1 MPNTFEKNLKIDN
14 IVGDN
19 VEVKTIKTNTFESGS
34 VLNHSVSGV
43 TEPFNRIINL
53 PSTVL
58 TPGFGLFKLGQE
70 IAVFRTALSL
80 TIALKSK
87 FNAIKTITDII
98 DNNSDLTEKDSTI
111 AKVHSIIAERVKN
124 RWEI

>member
-1 MPNTFEKNLKIDN
+1 MSNTFEKNLKIDN
-14 IVGDN
+14 ILKDN
-19 VEVKTIKTNTFESGS
+19 VDVKNIKTSTFESGS

-58 TPGFGLFKLGQE
+58 TPGFGLFKLSQE
-70 IAVFRTALSL
+70 MAVFRTALSL
-80 TIALKSK
+80 TIALKKK

-124 RWEI
+124 R

>member
-14 IVGDN
+14 ILGDN
-19 VEVKTIKTNTFESGS
+19 VDVKNIKTSTFESGS

-58 TPGFGLFKLGQE
+58 TPGFGLFKLSQE
-70 IAVFRTALSL
+70 MAVFRTALSL
-80 TIALKSK
+80 TIALKKK

-124 RWEI
+124 R

>member
-1 MPNTFEKNLKIDN
+1 MPNTLEKNLKIDN
-14 IVGDN
+14 VVGDN
-19 VEVKTIKTNTFESGS
+19 VDVKAIKTNTFESGS
-34 VLNHSVSGV
+34 TLNHSVAGV
-43 TEPFNRIINL
+43 TESFNRIVNL

-70 IAVFRTALSL
+70 NLSFRTALSL
-80 TIALKSK
+80 TIALKGK

-124 RWEI
+124 R

>member
-14 IVGDN
+14 VVGNNIDA
-19 VEVKTIKTNTFESGS
+19 KAIKTSFLESGNT
-34 VLNHSVSGV
+34 LNHVVAGV
-43 TEPFNRIINL
+43 TESFNRVVNL

-58 TPGFGLFKLGQE
+58 TPGFGLFKLSQE

-124 RWEI
+124 R

>member
-14 IVGDN
+14 VVGNNIDA
-19 VEVKTIKTNTFESGS
+19 KAIKTSFFESGNA
-34 VLNHSVSGV
+34 LNHVVAGYSESPYRLV
-43 TEPFNRIINL
+43 NI

-58 TPGFGLFKLGQE
+58 TPGFGLFKIGLE
-70 IAVFRTALSL
+70 NLSFRTALSL

-124 RWEI
+124 R

>member
-14 IVGDN
+14 ILGDN
-19 VEVKTIKTNTFESGS
+19 VDVKSIKTSTFESGS

-58 TPGFGLFKLGQE
+58 TPGFGLFKLSQE
-70 IAVFRTALSL
+70 MAVFRTALSL
-80 TIALKSK
+80 TIALKRK

-124 RWEI
+124 R

>member
-1 MPNTFEKNLKIDN
+1 MPNTLEKNLKIDN
-14 IVGDN
+14 VVGNNIDA
-19 VEVKTIKTNTFESGS
+19 KTIKTSFLESGNT
-34 VLNHSVSGV
+34 LNHVVAGV
-43 TEPFNRIINL
+43 TESFNRVVNL

-58 TPGFGLFKLGQE
+58 TPGFGLFKIGLE
-70 IAVFRTALSL
+70 NLSFRTALSL

-124 RWEI
+124 R

>member
-1 MPNTFEKNLKIDN
+1 M
-14 IVGDN
+14 
-19 VEVKTIKTNTFESGS
+19 
-34 VLNHSVSGV
+34 
-43 TEPFNRIINL
+43 
-53 PSTVL
+53 
-58 TPGFGLFKLGQE
+58 FKLSQE

-124 RWEI
+124 R

>member
-14 IVGDN
+14 ILGDN
-19 VEVKTIKTNTFESGS
+19 VDVKSIKTSTFESGS

-58 TPGFGLFKLGQE
+58 TPGFGLFKLSQE
-70 IAVFRTALSL
+70 MAVFRTALSL
-80 TIALKSK
+80 TIALKKK

-124 RWEI
+124 R

>member
-14 IVGDN
+14 IVGESVD
-19 VEVKTIKTNTFESGS
+19 VKSIKTNAFESGCT
-34 VLNHSVSGV
+34 LNHSVAGV
-43 TEPFNRIINL
+43 TEPFNRIVNL

-58 TPGFGLFKLGQE
+58 TPGFGLFKIGLE
-70 IAVFRTALSL
+70 NLSFRTALSL

-124 RWEI
+124 R

>member
-14 IVGDN
+14 VVGNNIDA
-19 VEVKTIKTNTFESGS
+19 KTIKTSFLESGNT
-34 VLNHSVSGV
+34 LNHVVAGV
-43 TEPFNRIINL
+43 TESLNRVVNL

-70 IAVFRTALSL
+70 NLSFRTALSL
-80 TIALKSK
+80 TSALKGK
-87 FNAIKTITDII
+87 LNAIKTITDII

-124 RWEI
+124 R

>member
-1 MPNTFEKNLKIDN
+1 MSNTFEKNLKIDN
-14 IVGDN
+14 ILGDN
-19 VEVKTIKTNTFESGS
+19 VDVKNIKTSTFESGS

-58 TPGFGLFKLGQE
+58 TPGFGLFKLSQE
-70 IAVFRTALSL
+70 MAVFRTALSL
-80 TIALKSK
+80 TIALKKK

-124 RWEI
+124 R